1 MVGFP
6 SVPHLSA
13 LTTMAPV
20 LRTWPFRLPRARRVV
35 RVALPEGLEAQLCAE
50 QGVAQRL
57 EMGDLI
63 GKNRW
68 TIDRKID
75 GRSGK
80 MRILGISLMGKTM
93 GNPQLYVS
101 VGKFAHVWKFHGK
114 TQNIIQSYPIYGDF
128 QGIWWD
134 VMISYKDLSDLTIK
148 NGEINPIPL
157 ISFPLIFGC
166 LALGWYEYYTKL
178 LSEII
183 AILIW
188 VKHHLYLSYFIF
200 TISWAYNTCFYFISV
215 WT

>member
-20 LRTWPFRLPRARRVV
+20 LRTWPFRFPRARRVV

-75 GRSGK
+75 GRSGQ

-93 GNPQLYVS
+93 GNPQLYVL
-101 VGKFAHVWKFHGK
+101 VGKFAHVWKFYGK
-114 TQNIIQSYPIYGDF
+114 RKNMIQSWGF
-128 QGIWWD
+128 
-134 VMISYKDLSDLTIK
+134 SRDLM
-148 NGEINPIPL
+148 
-157 ISFPLIFGC
+157 GC
-166 LALGWYEYYTKL
+166 YDKL
-178 LSEII
+178 
-183 AILIW
+183 
-188 VKHHLYLSYFIF
+188 
-200 TISWAYNTCFYFISV
+200 
-215 WT
+215 

>member
-13 LTTMAPV
+13 LTTMAPRPPHMAFP
-20 LRTWPFRLPRARRVV
+20 LSARARRVV

-75 GRSGK
+75 GRSGQ

-93 GNPQLYVS
+93 RNPQLYVS

-114 TQNIIQSYPIYGDF
+114 TKNIIQSYPIYGDF

-157 ISFPLIFGC
+157 ISFPPN
-166 LALGWYEYYTKL
+166 
-178 LSEII
+178 
-183 AILIW
+183 IW
-188 VKHHLYLSYFIF
+188 MFSIRMVRVLHKTTFWNYSY
-200 TISWAYNTCFYFISV
+200 SYMG
-215 WT
+215 

>member
-13 LTTMAPV
+13 LTTMAPGR
-20 LRTWPFRLPRARRVV
+20 RTWPFRLPRARRVV

-101 VGKFAHVWKFHGK
+101 REICTRMEIPWKN
-114 TQNIIQSYPIYGDF
+114 TEYYPI
-128 QGIWWD
+128 
-134 VMISYKDLSDLTIK
+134 ISNLWGFSRDLM
-148 NGEINPIPL
+148 
-157 ISFPLIFGC
+157 GC
-166 LALGWYEYYTKL
+166 YDKL
-178 LSEII
+178 
-183 AILIW
+183 
-188 VKHHLYLSYFIF
+188 
-200 TISWAYNTCFYFISV
+200 
-215 WT
+215 